1 MGVSLLDNNEFILN
15 MDDISNIVDALEIDV
30 AVERSLSITEKRDFD
45 SSIQTTYSYMRDV
58 ENRMIRSGAK
68 YAKFS
73 YSV

>member
-1 MGVSLLDNNEFILN
+1 MDNNEFILN

-45 SSIQTTYSYMRDV
+45 GSIQSTYSYMRDV
-58 ENRMIRSGAK
+58 ENRMTRSGAK